1 MCGGLRTFKPSCSAD
16 ANGMNTVH
24 FSAMGSDSDMRAGNV
39 HPTEPHHCV
48 TTQDNVGRRVPASHD
63 LEYPEV
69 PFPPR
74 HLLDELGAPAM
85 RRLVQRQ
92 HALLRGSSI
101 GHLLPADKDHYAMV
115 VRKIENYVIESCGGP
130 ADYTQEQRAVCIRTQ
145 HFGLTIDESGRDIW
159 LDCLWQALE
168 ESGMLAAQREVF
180 WNWLEP
186 MSIRMIN
193 RRTTKAQPRR
203 YPFAWV
209 ETRTKLPAL
218 TMCRH

>member
-1 MCGGLRTFKPSCSAD
+1 MHS
-16 ANGMNTVH
+16 
-24 FSAMGSDSDMRAGNV
+24 SAMNSDSDSSAFNAQAV
-39 HPTEPHHCV
+39 KPLHCV
-48 TTQDNVGRRVPASHD
+48 TTEDNVGRRVPASHD

-74 HLLDELGAPAM
+74 GLLDEVGVPAV
-85 RRLVQRQ
+85 RLLVQRQ
-92 HALLRGSSI
+92 HALLRDSSV
-101 GHLLPADKDHYAMV
+101 GKLLPASSDHYALV
-115 VRKIENYVIESCGGP
+115 VRKIEDYVIESCGGP
-130 ADYTQEQRAVCIRTQ
+130 ADYTQGQRAVCIRTQ
-145 HFGLTIDESGRDIW
+145 HFGLTIDEVGRDIW
-159 LDCLWQALE
+159 LECLWQALE
-168 ESGMLAAQREVF
+168 ESGMLAARREAF

-203 YPFAWV
+203 YPFAWL